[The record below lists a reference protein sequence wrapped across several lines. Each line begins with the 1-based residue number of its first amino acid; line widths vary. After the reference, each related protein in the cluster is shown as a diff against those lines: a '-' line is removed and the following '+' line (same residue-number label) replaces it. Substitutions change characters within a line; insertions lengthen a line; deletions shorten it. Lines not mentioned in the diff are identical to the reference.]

1 MTTHKQTALD
11 CAVRIANTRLM
22 KSEGDIENI
31 TEKILKTAQVFEE
44 YLGPDPVKSYGGQ
57 KQEKPTFD
65 KPCPVCKGDMFD
77 LRASKKNPAAP
88 DARCKDTKW
97 NPSENK
103 YEGCSGLYWP
113 PREGDAE

>member
-1 MTTHKQTALD
+1 MATNKQLALD
-11 CAVRIANTRLM
+11 CATRIANTRLM
-22 KSEGDIENI
+22 KSDGDIDNI
-31 TEKILKTAQVFEE
+31 AEKILATAKVFEE
-44 YLGPDPVKSYGGQ
+44 YLGPDPVRQSFGGAR
-57 KQEKPTFD
+57 QEKPTFG
-65 KPCPVCKGDMFD
+65 KPCPVCKGEMFD

-113 PREGDAE
+113 PKEGEQ